1 MRKGKNKK
9 GLLIGG
15 ITAGVVVILAGGGV
29 LAWKLLINTTPPPQ
43 ETVKNYFA
51 LVEKKQYDK
60 MYDMLSESSK
70 EKISKKKFTERNQN
84 IYEGIEV
91 KDIKISIPEKEKLK
105 GSPVTVKY
113 SETMETS
120 ADEIS
125 FDNAVTLQKE
135 DGEYKI
141 DWDSTVIFPNLQ
153 DSYKVQIQTESAQ
166 RGTIYDRNG
175 VILAG
180 NGTVLEV
187 GLVPGKMGDDTAR
200 AESIKKLAE
209 LLDVSEEAIQNALG
223 ASYVQDDSFVPIKK
237 IAKGNEEK
245 EAQLLTIPGVMLND
259 SQGRVYPLGAAAG
272 HLTGYVQA
280 VTAEDLEKLENK
292 GYHANSVVGR
302 SGLEQTYEEE
312 LRPVDGTRIIIA
324 DETGNTIET
333 LAYQPAQNGKDV
345 RVTIDAEVQKTAYDQ
360 FAQDPGTAAAMNPK
374 TGEVLALVSTPGY
387 DPNEFVLGMSD
398 ARWNALNED
407 ASNPLMNRFVNTWVP
422 GSTFKGITAAVGVDA
437 GIINPDENLG
447 YVGLSWQK
455 DASWGDYHVTTLT
468 DYGETV
474 NLVNAMTYSDN
485 IYFAREALKIG
496 ADTMEEK
503 LKSFG
508 FEEELPFDLTMQA
521 STFDDDGK
529 IDSEIQ
535 LADTGYGQ
543 GQVLV
548 NPLHLLSMYSMFVN
562 DGNMI
567 QPVLKYEENAAAKI
581 WKEKAVSAQTA
592 QTVKQSLLSVIEN
605 PSGTGAS
612 AKIDGVTMLGKT
624 GTAEIKESQD
634 DTTGVERGWFI
645 CETTEDMSNQIAV
658 VGMVEDVKTKG
669 GSSYVTQ
676 KVRNIAASYQ
686 Q

>member
-29 LAWKLLINTTPPPQ
+29 LAWKLLINTTTPPQ

-259 SQGRVYPLGAAAG
+259 SQDRVYPLGAAAG

-292 GYHANSVVGR
+292 GYHANSVIGR
-302 SGLEQTYEEE
+302 SGLEQAYEEE

-581 WKEKAVSAQTA
+581 WKEQAVSAQTA

-645 CETTEDMSNQIAV
+645 CETTEDMPNQIAV

-676 KVRNIAASYQ
+676 KVRNIAVSYLQ
-686 Q
+686 

>member
-259 SQGRVYPLGAAAG
+259 SQDRVYPLGAAAG

-543 GQVLV
+543 GQVLG

>member
-259 SQGRVYPLGAAAG
+259 SQDRVYPLGAAAG

-302 SGLEQTYEEE
+302 SGLEQTY
-312 LRPVDGTRIIIA
+312 
-324 DETGNTIET
+324 
-333 LAYQPAQNGKDV
+333 
-345 RVTIDAEVQKTAYDQ
+345 
-360 FAQDPGTAAAMNPK
+360 
-374 TGEVLALVSTPGY
+374 
-387 DPNEFVLGMSD
+387 
-398 ARWNALNED
+398 
-407 ASNPLMNRFVNTWVP
+407 
-422 GSTFKGITAAVGVDA
+422 
-437 GIINPDENLG
+437 
-447 YVGLSWQK
+447 
-455 DASWGDYHVTTLT
+455 
-468 DYGETV
+468 
-474 NLVNAMTYSDN
+474 
-485 IYFAREALKIG
+485 
-496 ADTMEEK
+496 
-503 LKSFG
+503 
-508 FEEELPFDLTMQA
+508 
-521 STFDDDGK
+521 
-529 IDSEIQ
+529 
-535 LADTGYGQ
+535 
-543 GQVLV
+543 
-548 NPLHLLSMYSMFVN
+548 
-562 DGNMI
+562 
-567 QPVLKYEENAAAKI
+567 
-581 WKEKAVSAQTA
+581 
-592 QTVKQSLLSVIEN
+592 
-605 PSGTGAS
+605 
-612 AKIDGVTMLGKT
+612 
-624 GTAEIKESQD
+624 
-634 DTTGVERGWFI
+634 
-645 CETTEDMSNQIAV
+645 
-658 VGMVEDVKTKG
+658 
-669 GSSYVTQ
+669 
-676 KVRNIAASYQ
+676 
-686 Q
+686 